1 MDKIISVT
9 QAEELREKNPSTQFL
24 DVREPEEVAL
34 GRIGDA
40 QHIPLNSIPDNLN
53 RISEKG
59 VLIVY
64 CHHGMRS
71 QKAVEYLRAKGFKNC
86 LNLSGGIHA
95 WSTEIDPSIP
105 TY

>member
-1 MDKIISVT
+1 MDTVISVT
-9 QAEELREKNPSTQFL
+9 QAEELREKNPSAQFL

-40 QHIPLNSIPDNLN
+40 QHIPLHAIPENIN
-53 RISEKG
+53 HIAKEG
-59 VLIVY
+59 ILIVY

-71 QKAVEYLRAKGFKNC
+71 QKAVEYLRAKGFQNC
-86 LNLSGGIHA
+86 LNLIGGIHA

>member
-1 MDKIISVT
+1 MDTIISVT
-9 QAEELREKNPSTQFL
+9 QAEKLREKNPSTQFL
-24 DVREPEEVAL
+24 DVREIEEVAL

-40 QHIPLNSIPDNLN
+40 QHIPLHSIPENLD
-53 RISEKG
+53 RIPEEG
-59 VLIVY
+59 ILIVY

-71 QKAVEYLRAKGFKNC
+71 QKAVDYLRAKGFKNC
-86 LNLSGGIHA
+86 TNLSGGIHA

>member
-1 MDKIISVT
+1 MNATISVT

-34 GRIGDA
+34 GRISNA
-40 QHIPLNSIPDNLN
+40 QHIPLNSIPENID
-53 RISEKG
+53 RISKEDI
-59 VLIVY
+59 LIVY

-71 QKAVEYLRAKGFKNC
+71 QKAVEYLQAKGFKNC

-95 WSTEIDPSIP
+95 WSTDIDPSIP
-105 TY
+105 CY